1 MCKHQAELT
10 DYSPASLEIVTGR
23 LSELQSD
30 GLVEIN
36 GNVIEITDQ
45 GKPFLRNIAM
55 CLDER
60 YWEVV
65 PQENLF
71 SKSV

>member
-1 MCKHQAELT
+1 
-10 DYSPASLEIVTGR
+10 

-45 GKPFLRNIAM
+45 GKPFVRNIAM